1 MQEALLSSRRP
12 LCLPILFGFICFTLL
27 PLSAQSPQAG
37 SPLPPPAAATVDY
50 RTDIEPLL
58 RSRCYL
64 CHGEG
69 QQINGL
75 RLDRKTDALSG
86 GYSGPVML
94 PGKSGESRLIQLV
107 AGADSKVVMPP
118 VGERL
123 TAAEVG
129 LLRAWIDQGISWPDA
144 VDTAAAETE
153 ASKSRHWSFQPV
165 ARPRLPRVGN
175 PQWVRN
181 PIDRFVLAKLDAEGV
196 KPSPAAGMATLVR
209 RLSLDLTGL
218 PPAPEEVERFLLD
231 NRPDAYEKLV
241 DRLLDSQHYGEK
253 WARHWL
259 DQARYADSDGYE
271 KDLSRPH
278 AWRYRHWVIDALN
291 HDMPFDRFTLEQ
303 IAGDL
308 LEDGSVESRVATG
321 FHRNTLKNR
330 EGGINLEQTRF
341 EETIDRTNT
350 VATVWLGL
358 SVECAQCHD
367 HKYDPIS
374 QRDYYRLYAFFNSV
388 DEVDIDAPLAGEW
401 GPYFRKRPGYL
412 AERARMLAEHDV
424 PELQKPW
431 EAKLLEAAKQPGVW
445 TDWDLSYDILPLVLD
460 HGHRILHK
468 PPQER
473 TGREQY
479 GLTRFFIRNYHRV
492 IPEDRYEELRFKEL
506 SGKLDELDKEFP
518 DVSRAMTVHRREQP
532 RPTNVHLRGQW
543 DRTGLRVAPDTPGFL
558 PPLRAEAQATR
569 VDLAR
574 WLVSRGNPLT
584 ARVTVNRIW
593 QEYFGRGLVL
603 TSEDFGT
610 RGERPTHPQLLD
622 WLAVEFMEQGW
633 SLKKLHKRIVTSSTY
648 RQSSNVR
655 PELQQRDPDNELL
668 ARQARVRLPA
678 ELIRDSALAVSG
690 LLYPKI
696 GGRSVRP
703 PMPQGVADLSYANSV
718 KWNESEGRGKYRR
731 GLYVHFQ
738 RTVPY
743 PFLMNFDAPETRVTQ
758 CRRERSNTP
767 LQALNLLNDPVF
779 FEAARALAA
788 RILIESSGSS
798 FDDRLEYAY
807 RLCVSRLPGATE
819 RQGLRAYY
827 DQRKAELAGNQ
838 DRLASLFPAGIDG
851 VDKREA
857 AAWVGLSRV
866 LLNTDEFITRE

>member
-1 MQEALLSSRRP
+1 M
-12 LCLPILFGFICFTLL
+12 
-27 PLSAQSPQAG
+27 
-37 SPLPPPAAATVDY
+37 V
-50 RTDIEPLL
+50 
-58 RSRCYL
+58 
-64 CHGEG
+64 
-69 QQINGL
+69 
-75 RLDRKTDALSG
+75 
-86 GYSGPVML
+86 
-94 PGKSGESRLIQLV
+94 PGKSNESRLIQLV
-107 AGADSKVVMPP
+107 AGSDSKVVMPP

-123 TAAEVG
+123 KADEVG
-129 LLRAWIDQGISWPDA
+129 LLKAWIDQGISWPDA
-144 VDTAAAETE
+144 ADTAATE
-153 ASKSRHWSFQPV
+153 REAAKSRHWSFQPV
-165 ARPRLPRVGN
+165 ARPRLPRVSN
-175 PQWVRN
+175 RQWVRN
-181 PIDRFVLAKLDAEGV
+181 AIDRFVLAQLDAEGV
-196 KPSPAAGMATLVR
+196 KRSETAGKATLVR
-209 RLSLDLTGL
+209 RVSLDLTGL

-241 DRLLDSQHYGEK
+241 DRLLDSEHYGEK
-253 WARHWL
+253 WAKHWL

-278 AWRYRHWVIDALN
+278 AWRYRHWVINALN
-291 HDMPFDRFTLEQ
+291 QDIPFDRFTLEQ

-308 LEDGSVESRVATG
+308 LEDGSVESHVATG

-401 GPYFRKRPGYL
+401 GAYFRKRPSYL
-412 AERARMLAEHDV
+412 DKRAKVLAEHNVSD
-424 PELQKPW
+424 LQKPW

-445 TDWDLSYDILPLVLD
+445 TDWDLTYDILPLVLD
-460 HGHRILHK
+460 HGHQILHK
-468 PPQER
+468 APVNR
-473 TGREQY
+473 TEREQF
-479 GLTRFFIRNYHRV
+479 GLTRFFIQNYHRV
-492 IPEDRYEELRFKEL
+492 IPKDRYEELRFKEL
-506 SGKLDELDKEFP
+506 DSKLDELDKEFP
-518 DVSRAMTVHRREQP
+518 DVSRAMAVRRRE
-532 RPTNVHLRGQW
+532 RTRETHVHLRGQW
-543 DRTGLRVAPDTPGFL
+543 DRTGLQVAPNTPSFL
-558 PPLRAEAQATR
+558 PLLRAEGQATR

-574 WLVSRGNPLT
+574 WLVSRENPLA

-610 RGERPTHPQLLD
+610 RGERPTHPRLLD
-622 WLAVEFMEQGW
+622 WLAAEFMEQGW

-648 RQSSNVR
+648 RQSSDVH
-655 PELQQRDPDNELL
+655 PELQERDPNNELL
-668 ARQARVRLPA
+668 ARQTRVRLPA
-678 ELIRDSALAVSG
+678 ELIRDSALAASG

-703 PMPQGVADLSYANSV
+703 PMPEGVADLAYSNSV
-718 KWNESEGRGKYRR
+718 KWNASEGRDRYRR

-738 RTVPY
+738 RTIPY

-779 FEAARALAA
+779 FEASRALAS
-788 RILIESSGSS
+788 RVLTESSGSS

-807 RLCVSRLPGATE
+807 RLCVVRLPSPTE

-827 DQRKAELAGNQ
+827 DQRKAELDRNQ
-838 DRLASLFPAGIDG
+838 DMLASLFPADIDG
-851 VDKREA
+851 AEKLDA
-857 AAWVGLSRV
+857 GAWVGLSRV